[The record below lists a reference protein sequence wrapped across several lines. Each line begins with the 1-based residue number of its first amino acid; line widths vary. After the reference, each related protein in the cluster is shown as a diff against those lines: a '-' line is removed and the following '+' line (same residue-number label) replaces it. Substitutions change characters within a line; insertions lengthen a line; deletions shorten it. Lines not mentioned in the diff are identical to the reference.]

1 MCVLWFNNY
10 GLKIPFFS
18 IKKIQKKKFWSW
30 AHKITKISTFIP
42 PPSYLLPEVPEA
54 SKFWQKFREINW
66 SWIEIHSLT
75 YNYMKFFFF
84 FRLNFPWKFLSSAK
98 YHPKKSLNNFFFNQK
113 FFVKSKTS
121 MWRII
126 LEVCAFFLSVLV
138 GTITSLTPPVKCVG
152 QKFLDREIR
161 GKNFRTNF
169 GQVWKMFKKFS

>member
-1 MCVLWFNNY
+1 LGTQNY
-10 GLKIPFFS
+10 QNFYF
-18 IKKIQKKKFWSW
+18 
-30 AHKITKISTFIP
+30 HP

-75 YNYMKFFFF
+75 YTYMKFFSFLDKIF
-84 FRLNFPWKFLSSAK
+84 HEKFELGKVPS
-98 YHPKKSLNNFFFNQK
+98 KKSLNNFFLNQK

-161 GKNFRTNF
+161 GKNSRTNF